1 MLNKET
7 MQAVSTFKTLFPN
20 VTLKKFKFLSPLL
33 SSALQ
38 PPTGPIKMAIFF
50 FSRIGIVKI
59 FFPLLS

>member
-1 MLNKET
+1 MLDKET

-20 VTLKKFKFLSPLL
+20 VTLKKFKFLSPFL

-50 FSRIGIVKI
+50 F
-59 FFPLLS
+59 LNWYC